1 MKKFTIPLL
10 FIIMGWWL
18 GGCALVT
25 YYKVQVN
32 GFTDPQIPGQI
43 SPGATFFVIENKE
56 AKNPLLENEIR
67 AKIIKLLEQ
76 QGYQIAPF
84 EKAEYYLLFAYGIGS
99 EQKVTVVM
107 PDYYP
112 YDWYW
117 GPGFG
122 VGSGIALGGR
132 SYIFGGPFFSYF
144 PAYSKTL
151 YDRWLLLNV
160 VDGKYY
166 REKKGEFRTLW
177 VGEARSTGTSSDLRT
192 AANYLLLAEFEQFGK
207 NTGKAVPVDISE
219 KDLRVKALGK

>member
-1 MKKFTIPLL
+1 MKKFTIPWL
-10 FIIMGWWL
+10 FIIMGCWL

-25 YYKVQVN
+25 YQVQVN
-32 GFTDPQIPGQI
+32 GYTDPKIPGHI
-43 SPGATFFVIENKE
+43 SPGASFFVIENKE
-56 AKNPLLENEIR
+56 AKNPLLEKEIR

-99 EQKVTVVM
+99 GQKVTVVM

-112 YDWYW
+112 YDWNW

-144 PAYSKTL
+144 PSYSKTL

-192 AANYLLLAEFEQFGK
+192 VASYLLLAEFEQFGK
-207 NTGKAVPVDISE
+207 NTGKAISVEINEQDI
-219 KDLRVKALGK
+219 RVKALEK